1 MGALE
6 GTQVKLFMFV
16 GFEVAGAPY
25 GPGDIIV
32 SGAALLGDDDT
43 GEGDVS
49 SIMFVGFEVTG
60 ASEGPGEIIVA
71 GAALLGDDDTG
82 ADDVGSIT
90 AAGFSMVELT
100 A

>member
-1 MGALE
+1 
-6 GTQVKLFMFV
+6 
-16 GFEVAGAPY
+16 
-25 GPGDIIV
+25 
-32 SGAALLGDDDT
+32 
-43 GEGDVS
+43 
-49 SIMFVGFEVTG
+49 MFVGFEVTG

-90 AAGFSMVELT
+90 AAGFSMLELT